1 MFWTSLF
8 NVTGVAMVVATSA
21 YVTRRFPEP
30 WFRYWTWAYAV
41 SWAALGLDLVAV
53 SLGRSGWL
61 AQAEVAA
68 IAASVA
74 LMGQVAL
81 VLLGRPATPP
91 TLAVATAVMA
101 LPGMVWLGCGGTFAA
116 AVALP
121 MVGFCLAFFWLGW
134 LVYRRASGPQRWFSL
149 PLFAKGLLTLAFPLV
164 VGHPL
169 AWLGYL
175 AGVVLNLVS
184 GMAMIVL
191 RLEHM
196 QAALL
201 ARNVE
206 LEALDRRKDE
216 MFHVVS
222 HELRTP
228 LCVIRAAAP
237 VLASDAPGRKA
248 FADTIVEQVEQLDRM
263 LGNLLDAA
271 RLGGG
276 QLPCHPE
283 PQDLAQTVAEACE
296 TMAHHLAAHGHA
308 LRLSLPE
315 HACVV
320 PHDRE
325 RVQQV
330 VLNLLENARVHGA
343 RGGAIEVEVRAD
355 AAGACFA
362 VLDRGAGVPPGE
374 RARIFERFYQ
384 VDPGIARRGS
394 GAGLG
399 LYLCRGII
407 EGLHGG
413 RLEAL
418 DRPGGGLCIEAH
430 LPAED
435 PGLGPA
441 VTATSEGLVAST

>member
-1 MFWTSLF
+1 
-8 NVTGVAMVVATSA
+8 MVVATSA
-21 YVTRRFPEP
+21 YVTQRFPEP
-30 WFRYWTWAYAV
+30 WFRCWTWAYAV

-53 SLGRSGWL
+53 GLGRPGWL
-61 AQAEVAA
+61 AQAEVVA

-81 VLLGRPATPP
+81 VLVGRPATSP

-101 LPGMVWLGCGGTFAA
+101 LPGVVWLSWGGTFAA

-121 MVGFCLAFFWLGW
+121 MVGFCLAFCWLGW
-134 LVYRRASGPQRWFSL
+134 LVYHRASGPQRWFSL

-191 RLEHM
+191 RLEHTH
-196 QAALL
+196 AALL

-216 MFHVVS
+216 IFHVVS

-237 VLASDAPGRKA
+237 VLASDAPGREA
-248 FADTIVEQVEQLDRM
+248 FADTIVEQVERLDRM
-263 LGNLLDAA
+263 LGNVLDAA

-276 QLPCHPE
+276 QLPCHRE
-283 PQDLAQTVAEACE
+283 PQDLALTVADACGAM
-296 TMAHHLAAHGHA
+296 THHLATQGHA

-315 HACVV
+315 HPCVV

-330 VLNLLENARVHGA
+330 VLNLLENARAHGA
-343 RGGAIEVEVRAD
+343 PGGAIEVEVREN

-362 VLDRGAGVPPGE
+362 VLDRGPGVPPGE

-384 VDPGIARRGS
+384 VDPGITRRGG

-407 EGLHGG
+407 EGMHGG
-413 RLEAL
+413 RIAAL
-418 DRPGGGLCIEAH
+418 DRPGGGLYIEAH

-435 PGLGPA
+435 PRLGPA
-441 VTATSEGLVAST
+441 GAPPFERLVTAD